1 MMLSQIAPDMIG
13 TGFYPAVSD
22 MPKSKQ
28 WRFRPDAWEIFEE
41 KYGDYIARMLN
52 DTRYMSK
59 LAREYLT
66 SVIEPEKILTVTG
79 SATSMLRAKW
89 GLDAILDDSSPL
101 QFGGESESS
110 AAKAP
115 KAPVKN
121 REDHRHHAID
131 AFVISSLNRKLIS
144 AISQCAKRAEQ
155 AHLEN
160 LFKAIPRAY
169 ERISYEKLEA
179 AVKSINVSHKL
190 DRGDAKGALKRGG
203 TVAKLHKETAYGMI
217 GSPYGGKA
225 TLAEKS
231 SDFVGRMRRGT
242 NIGNSQCE
250 NQGGFVALLR
260 AGLPRGGYEGG
271 KEIHVGAAAWRILR
285 IE

>member
-1 MMLSQIAPDMIG
+1 MPFRGRPIELQKLFTPEFEIEHLLPFSETFDDTRANKVVSCASCNRILKGNRSPYDAFANRAGYDWNGILSR
-13 TGFYPAVSD
+13 VSD

-28 WRFRPDAWEIFEE
+28 WRFRPDACEIFEE

-131 AFVISSLNRKLIS
+131 AFVFRPSTASLYRQFPNARNGPNR
-144 AISQCAKRAEQ
+144 
-155 AHLEN
+155 
-160 LFKAIPRAY
+160 
-169 ERISYEKLEA
+169 RISKTCSRQFRERM
-179 AVKSINVSHKL
+179 S
-190 DRGDAKGALKRGG
+190 
-203 TVAKLHKETAYGMI
+203 AYRM
-217 GSPYGGKA
+217 
-225 TLAEKS
+225 KS
-231 SDFVGRMRRGT
+231 SR
-242 NIGNSQCE
+242 
-250 NQGGFVALLR
+250 
-260 AGLPRGGYEGG
+260 LP
-271 KEIHVGAAAWRILR
+271 
-285 IE
+285 